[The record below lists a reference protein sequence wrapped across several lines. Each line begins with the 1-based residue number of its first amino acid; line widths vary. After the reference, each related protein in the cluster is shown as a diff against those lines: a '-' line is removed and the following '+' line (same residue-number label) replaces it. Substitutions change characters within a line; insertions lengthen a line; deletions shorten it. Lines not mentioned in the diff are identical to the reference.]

1 MGLTLTKILFLF
13 FLYGG
18 DFPIQTISNFIIP
31 TSHCLGRLVSKLFCL
46 LPPLLPFLLFP
57 SVSPSLS
64 VELSSLSL
72 CMTNSKLGE
81 PCFYVIGRTENTR
94 LVMVPVS
101 SPIFCLSTC
110 LYLVF
115 TSHSF
120 LFIVEMIILVLS
132 VEVVVVVC
140 FIHSNTR
147 CILNKAQVTF
157 YVRRIH
163 RSYSSLLKQLSVHH
177 YYALLCYVIHKLH
190 VLFWK

>member
-1 MGLTLTKILFLF
+1 M
-13 FLYGG
+13 
-18 DFPIQTISNFIIP
+18 
-31 TSHCLGRLVSKLFCL
+31 
-46 LPPLLPFLLFP
+46 
-57 SVSPSLS
+57 
-64 VELSSLSL
+64 SL

-120 LFIVEMIILVLS
+120 LFIVEMIILVLL

-140 FIHSNTR
+140 FVHSRTR

-157 YVRRIH
+157 YVSSGRTDFIAEYIEVIH
-163 RSYSSLLKQLSVHH
+163 ICNICQFGIDTSRGHTCSSFSVPSVLVCQTLLALFENILH
-177 YYALLCYVIHKLH
+177 YYVM
-190 VLFWK
+190 LFRNYMSCFGS

>member
-1 MGLTLTKILFLF
+1 MVVLFPNISAFSLYS
-13 FLYGG
+13 FLSCC
-18 DFPIQTISNFIIP
+18 FPLS
-31 TSHCLGRLVSKLFCL
+31 
-46 LPPLLPFLLFP
+46 LPPLPP
-57 SVSPSLS
+57 PLS

-120 LFIVEMIILVLS
+120 LFIVEMIILVLL
-132 VEVVVVVC
+132 VEVVVVIC
-140 FIHSNTR
+140 FIHSRPR

-157 YVRRIH
+157 YVSSGWTDFIAEYIEVIH
-163 RSYSSLLKQLSVHH
+163 ICNICQFGIDTSRGHSCSSVIKQHLVHH
-177 YYALLCYVIHKLH
+177 
-190 VLFWK
+190 LF

>member
-1 MGLTLTKILFLF
+1 MVV
-13 FLYGG
+13 
-18 DFPIQTISNFIIP
+18 ISNFIIP
-31 TSHCLGRLVSKLFCL
+31 TLHFLGCLASEHFCL

-57 SVSPSLS
+57 SASPSLS

-120 LFIVEMIILVLS
+120 LFIVEMIILVLL
-132 VEVVVVVC
+132 VEVAVVVC
-140 FIHSNTR
+140 FIHSRTR

-157 YVRRIH
+157 YVRSSGWTDFIAEYIKVIH
-163 RSYSSLLKQLSVHH
+163 ICNICQFGIDTSRGHTCSSVLTQLLVHH
-177 YYALLCYVIHKLH
+177 
-190 VLFWK
+190 LF